1 MIPASPYRWGLPT
14 KVLVLLVLCGTP
26 FAGVQPAK
34 GERHASEDALAVAV
48 SSDRLRKD
56 VRDLVALG
64 PRMGGT
70 PSGDLAAAHS
80 DRLFREMGLGSR
92 IDRDPPLLAHWE
104 EEWSVEVA
112 PAGGRLESAWPYG
125 FSPSASGSGD
135 LLVVKDLASPG
146 VESSWKGRVIYT
158 PGNVMRGYAAVAASP
173 HRPLAIL
180 TSHPNDPKKYVDW
193 SRIGSLQPSDSH
205 PVPVF
210 ALSYLDG
217 RTVEAAAA
225 SRASVRFNLKTT
237 IRRGQ
242 PATTIATLGGGDSR
256 EPRYYLVTAHGDSD
270 AGGPGA
276 DDNASGVATV
286 LEIARVLSSLAKDG
300 RFRPAF
306 SIRFVIW
313 GTEYHSA
320 KAYIEREGARLAD
333 CLGVINFDETGTG
346 AEREAIY
353 FESNDVPWNAALLRA
368 LERVGEDYVGK
379 PGFWPEFT
387 TNPSQGGTDSYAFL
401 PKAHK
406 GRDYTTLQIPATT
419 VYTAAWDA
427 LAPLAQTPGW
437 DPKGWPTPGRLA
449 VDYSAYYH
457 SSGDTPDNTTEREP
471 QNMVRAVKAVAIA
484 LLRLTDKR

>member
-1 MIPASPYRWGLPT
+1 
-14 KVLVLLVLCGTP
+14 
-26 FAGVQPAK
+26 
-34 GERHASEDALAVAV
+34 LAAAV

-70 PSGDLAAAHS
+70 PSGDLAAAHT

-104 EEWSVEVA
+104 EEWSVEIA

-125 FSPSASGSGD
+125 FSPSANGSGE
-135 LLVVKDLASPG
+135 LLVVKDLASSG
-146 VESSWKGRVIYT
+146 AESSWKGRVIYT

-173 HRPLAIL
+173 FRPLAIL

-193 SRIGSLQPSDSH
+193 SRIGSLLPGDAH

-217 RTVEAAAA
+217 RTVEAAAQ
-225 SRASVRFNLKTT
+225 SRGSARFSLKSA
-237 IRRGQ
+237 IRRAE
-242 PATTIATLGGGDSR
+242 PATTIATLGGADTR
-256 EPRYYLVTAHGDSD
+256 RYYLVTAHGDSD

-286 LEIARVLSSLAKDG
+286 LEIARVLGALAKDG
-300 RFRPAF
+300 RFRPAV
-306 SIRFVIW
+306 SIRFVVW

-401 PKAHK
+401 PKAYK
-406 GRDYTTLQIPATT
+406 GQDYTTLQIPATT

-427 LAPLAQTPGW
+427 PAPLAQTPGW
-437 DPKGWPTPGRLA
+437 DPKGWPTPGRLV

-457 SSGDTPDNTTEREP
+457 SSGDTPENTTEREP
-471 QNMVRAVKAVAIA
+471 QNMVRAVKAVAIG